1 MSTGEINYGEA
12 GQTVAS
18 FQRGITTA
26 EPFEQVIAGLRKGV
40 DAAGLWILH
49 EIDPQAVLRRGG
61 HSIGAGRQILF
72 FHPDLMIRLL
82 EADQAALLEVQLK
95 FAVLELA
102 DGSVSVR
109 WLDPAGAFWPL
120 SQFVAGQACNGAC
133 RDMRTHR
140 DSSNGSG
147 SRLRVCIPL
156 STVPDRSGEGGRPC
170 TKSKS
175 F

>member
-40 DAAGLWILH
+40 EAAGLWILH

-82 EADQAALLEVQLK
+82 EADQAALLEVPLK

-109 WLDPAGAFWPL
+109 WLDPAGAFGRYRNSSL
-120 SQFVAGQACNGAC
+120 DKLATELAAICERVATAATGSEVA
-133 RDMRTHR
+133 
-140 DSSNGSG
+140 SG
-147 SRLRVCIPL
+147 SA
-156 STVPDRSGEGGRPC
+156 SH
-170 TKSKS
+170 
-175 F
+175 